1 MVRREENSVG
11 ETDWERE
18 PLGQE
23 GRRQEPGR
31 RYRLGVRSGSHHFT
45 DKYLITDLISI
56 TDFNSLVFLWSD

>member
-23 GRRQEPGR
+23 GRRQEPGAGTGWVSE
-31 RYRLGVRSGSHHFT
+31 GVR
-45 DKYLITDLISI
+45 
-56 TDFNSLVFLWSD
+56 